1 VAVRYSG
8 EAAAI
13 PMKEH
18 SVAGDPS
25 AASPDSEVGNRARL
39 VAAATESFASKGFH
53 ATTTRDIS
61 SAAGMSQA
69 ALYVHYPSKE
79 DVLYLICRTGLEELL
94 GVMEE
99 AGRGVDDPAERLARV
114 ARAFAVW
121 HAQHTSLAKVA
132 NYELSALTSEHW
144 QVVRGCR
151 HRIELCFR
159 GTIEAGAQQAAFEV
173 ADSHMTTFSIISM
186 GTDIA
191 RWYRPDRSWRVDEVA
206 DHYAAMVL
214 RLVTGRDER
223 T

>member
-1 VAVRYSG
+1 MEQSVAVAREP
-8 EAAAI
+8 EADARIRLIA
-13 PMKEH
+13 
-18 SVAGDPS
+18 S
-25 AASPDSEVGNRARL
+25 ATD
-39 VAAATESFASKGFH
+39 SFASRGFH

-94 GVMEE
+94 AVMEA
-99 AGRGVDDPAERLARV
+99 AGQGIEDPAERLARI

-121 HAQHTSLAKVA
+121 HAQHTALAKVA
-132 NYELSALTSEHW
+132 NYELSALTHEHW
-144 QVVRGCR
+144 QVVRECR

-159 GTIEAGAQQAAFEV
+159 RAIEAGMQRGSFKV

-191 RWYRPDRSWRVDEVA
+191 RWYRSDRTWTVDEVA
-206 DHYAAMVL
+206 DHYSSMVL
-214 RLVTGRDER
+214 RLVGSTDRQA
-223 T
+223 

>member
-1 VAVRYSG
+1 MGESAVIQR
-8 EAAAI
+8 EA
-13 PMKEH
+13 E
-18 SVAGDPS
+18 GD
-25 AASPDSEVGNRARL
+25 ARARL
-39 VAAATESFASKGFH
+39 IAAATESFASRGFH

-79 DVLYLICRTGLEELL
+79 EVLYLICRTGLEELL

>member
-1 VAVRYSG
+1 MG
-8 EAAAI
+8 ETAAI
-13 PMKEH
+13 QREPETD
-18 SVAGDPS
+18 A
-25 AASPDSEVGNRARL
+25 RARL
-39 VAAATESFASKGFH
+39 IAAATESFASRGFH

-79 DVLYLICRTGLEELL
+79 EVLYLICRTGLEELL
-94 GVMEE
+94 AVMEE
-99 AGRGVDDPAERLARV
+99 AGLGIEEPSGRLVRV
-114 ARAFAVW
+114 SRAFAVW

-132 NYELSALTSEHW
+132 NYELSALSAEHW
-144 QVVRGCR
+144 QVVRQCR

-159 GTIEAGAQQAAFEV
+159 GIIEAGLRQGAFAV
-173 ADSHMTTFSIISM
+173 DDSHMTTFSIISM

-214 RLVTGRDER
+214 RLVAGRDGR